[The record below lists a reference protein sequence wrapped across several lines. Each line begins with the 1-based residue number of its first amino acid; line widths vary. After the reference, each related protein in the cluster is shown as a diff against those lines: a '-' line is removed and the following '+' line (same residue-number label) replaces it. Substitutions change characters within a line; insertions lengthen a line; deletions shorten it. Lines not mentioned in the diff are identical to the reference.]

1 VVPRVSIRNLVI
13 AQLLGAGA
21 AAAAAGFGATWW
33 PAVAVGAAVALL
45 GLIPVGGRC
54 VLDWAATG
62 WRYLLRRESRLGET
76 SDFRTPS
83 GPVVGLHW
91 DGGSV
96 VAVIEVLPVP
106 GNLTQVTRDGFE
118 SVHRLPVLA
127 LAESM
132 TQHDISLGG
141 IDIVSHGYRASA
153 GSPATE
159 VYDQLVGPLPA
170 MAQRTVW
177 LAVRFDATAQSGA
190 VTRRGG
196 GTTGAARAASVA
208 ALRIVRALSESG
220 CPSRLLTAGEITS
233 AAAQITRGVR
243 PDSFARSWSHTPLPG
258 VCNTGYAIDPRVL
271 SDELL
276 AELWVPSS
284 LGTTVTV
291 RLRPGA
297 RAGEVRVAA
306 SCRMTTRTLPERL
319 DLPGLISMQG
329 RQAEGLTSNLPFAS
343 ADLDS
348 LTPFTDFSAAQL
360 DALALPL
367 SGCGQLIGSDHYG
380 HGLTARIVGPEIEY
394 VDVLGELYLAQQ
406 LVFRAIATGAR
417 IQIHSDRPQVW
428 GSLIDSIATPDRLRL
443 IDDPTRLDP
452 TFTAV
457 LFDGV
462 EPVPPR
468 AGVTTIRVR
477 DVHESASAIDP
488 QISIV
493 QPGASGDRVTLRAD
507 GNQVDLVLVT
517 IAQETAFIGRPRA
530 TRPLQATR

>member
-1 VVPRVSIRNLVI
+1 MSVRNLVV
-13 AQLLGAGA
+13 AQLLGAAAGAVA
-21 AAAAAGFGATWW
+21 AAFGLTWW
-33 PAVAVGAAVALL
+33 PAVAIGAVVALL
-45 GLIPVGGRC
+45 GLIPLGGRC
-54 VLDWAATG
+54 LLDWVATG
-62 WRYLLRRESRLGET
+62 GRYLLRREHSPGQT
-76 SDFRTPS
+76 SNFRTPS

-96 VAVIEVLPVP
+96 VAVIEVLPTL
-106 GNLTQVTRDGFE
+106 GNLTQVTRDAFE

-132 TQHDISLGG
+132 TQQDISLSG

-170 MAQRTVW
+170 TALRTVW
-177 LAVRFDATAQSGA
+177 LAVRFDATAESEA
-190 VTRRGG
+190 VARRGG
-196 GTTGAARAASVA
+196 GTEGAARTASVA
-208 ALRIVRALSESG
+208 ALRIVRALSDAG
-220 CPSRLLTAGEITS
+220 CESRLLTAAEIDS
-233 AAAQITRGVR
+233 AAMQISRGVR
-243 PDSFARSWSHTPLPG
+243 PGSFTRTWTHTPLPG

-276 AELWVPSS
+276 AKLWVPSS

-291 RLRPGA
+291 RMRPGA
-297 RAGEVRVAA
+297 RPGEVRVAA
-306 SCRMTTRTLPERL
+306 SCRMTTRTMPERL
-319 DLPGLISMQG
+319 EIPGLISMQG
-329 RQAEGLTSNLPFAS
+329 RHADGLASNLPFAS
-343 ADLDS
+343 PDLDT
-348 LTPFTDFSAAQL
+348 LTPFTDFSAAEL

-367 SGCGQLIGSDHYG
+367 SGCGQLIGSDNYG
-380 HGLTARIVGPEIEY
+380 HGLTARIVGPEIES

-477 DVHESASAIDP
+477 DVHEPAPDAEP

-507 GNQVDLVLVT
+507 GRQVDLVLVT

-530 TRPLQATR
+530 THPLQPAR